1 MKIHELTLTS
11 TKDRKRI
18 GRGIGSGK
26 GKTAGR
32 GTKGQNS
39 RSGGGVR
46 PGFEGGQ
53 NPLAKRL
60 PKKRGFVPIARV
72 EYTTVSLARLNDL
85 KGATITNQTLVEQ
98 GVIKNA
104 LVPVKVLNTGEVTKK
119 LNVKLQAATKSAVV
133 ALEKAGGSFSPMPV
147 VKPAKKPSKR
157 NRTAATKTAAE

>member
-1 MKIHELTLTS
+1 MKIHELTLTPA
-11 TKDRKRI
+11 KDRKRI

-60 PKKRGFVPIARV
+60 PKKRGFVPVARV
-72 EYTTVSLARLNDL
+72 EFATVNLTRLSEL
-85 KGATITNQTLVEQ
+85 KGATITNTALVEQ
-98 GVIKNA
+98 GVVKNIHT
-104 LVPVKVLNTGEVTKK
+104 PVKVLG
-119 LNVKLQAATKSAVV
+119 
-133 ALEKAGGSFSPMPV
+133 
-147 VKPAKKPSKR
+147 
-157 NRTAATKTAAE
+157 

>member
-1 MKIHELTLTS
+1 MKIHELQLTPAKS
-11 TKDRKRI
+11 KKRI

-60 PKKRGFVPIARV
+60 PKKRGFVAVART
-72 EYTTVSLARLNDL
+72 EYATVGLGQLGEL
-85 KGATITNQTLVEQ
+85 KGSTITNAVLVEQ
-98 GVIKNA
+98 GVVKNDR
-104 LVPVKVLNTGEVTKK
+104 LPVKVLANGTLDKK
-119 LNVKLQAATKSAVV
+119 LTVQLQAATQSAQ
-133 ALEKAGGSFSPMPV
+133 AAIAKAGGSFTAMPIAKSP
-147 VKPAKKPSKR
+147 KKPSPR
-157 NRTAATKTAAE
+157 NRAK

>member
-1 MKIHELTLTS
+1 MKIHELTIEALNS
-11 TKDRKRI
+11 GKRL

-60 PKKRGFVPIARV
+60 PKKRGFAALNP
-72 EYTTVSLARLNDL
+72 TTYQTVTLARLEKF
-85 KGATITNQTLVEQ
+85 KGSTVTAASLAAA
-98 GVIKNA
+98 GVIKRA
-104 LVPVKVLNTGEVTKK
+104 DKPVKILGSGGLTKK
-119 LNVKLQAATKSAVV
+119 LSVNVHAATAGAKEAI
-133 ALEKAGGSFSPMPV
+133 EKAGGSFKAATIDKTP
-147 VKPAKKPSKR
+147 KKPSKR
-157 NRTAATKTAAE
+157 NRQPKA